1 MRQFLLLF
9 VGSKLEPRDPSAQ
22 TQEYMKRWQDWMSKL
37 TASGTLV
44 AGFPLEWGG
53 KVVKQD
59 SVSDLQMNDLDVG
72 GCMAVNA
79 ASLDDAI
86 SIARHAPHMALG
98 GTTIV
103 RPGIEV
109 PAAGPRDGAQVKQKA
124 ER

>member
-1 MRQFLLLF
+1 MKQFLLLF
-9 VGSKLEPRDPSAQ
+9 VGAKLEPRDQSAQ
-22 TQEYMKRWQDWMSKL
+22 TQEYMQRWKDWMSKL
-37 TASGTLV
+37 AANGTLV

-59 SVSDLQMNDLDVG
+59 SASDLVLNDLDVG
-72 GCMAVNA
+72 GYMVINA

-86 SIARHAPHMALG
+86 AIARQAPHVALG

-109 PAAGPRDGAQVKQKA
+109 AAAGPRDGAKATQKA